1 MKNLILKLEK
11 EQRLSKEEWT
21 QLIEGR
27 TKELAE
33 FLFERAR
40 EVRHAHYGRDVY
52 IRGLIEFTNYCRN
65 DCYYCGIRKSN
76 SCLSRYRLTEE
87 EILSCCRNGYE
98 LGFRTF
104 VLQGGEDGWFTR
116 ERTTALIRRIHEEF
130 PDCAITLSVGERER
144 EEYQEYFDAGA
155 NRFLLRHETADE
167 EHYRYLHPAELSLK
181 HRKECLWNLRH
192 IGYQVGSG
200 IMVGSP
206 GQTAEHLAEDLLF
219 LQELQPH
226 MVGIGPFIP
235 HKDTPFKEEKAG
247 TLELTLFLLGL
258 VRLMLPK
265 VLMPATTAL
274 STIHPDGRK
283 MGILS
288 GANVVMPNLSP
299 QENRK
304 LYSLYDNKRCLG
316 DEAAEGLAMLRAEME
331 EIGYEIVSARG
342 DALLETEQGESYEP
356 E

>member
-283 MGILS
+283 MGILA

-304 LYSLYDNKRCLG
+304 LYSLYDNKRCMG

-342 DALLETEQGESYEP
+342 DALLETEQGGKL
-356 E
+356 

>member
-130 PDCAITLSVGERER
+130 PDCAITLSVRERER
-144 EEYQEYFDAGA
+144 EEYQEYFDAVA

-283 MGILS
+283 MGILA

-304 LYSLYDNKRCLG
+304 LYSLYDNKRCMG

-342 DALLETEQGESYEP
+342 DALLETEQGGKL
-356 E
+356 

>member
-1 MKNLILKLEK
+1 MKHLILKLEK
-11 EQRLSKEEWT
+11 ENKLTKAEWM

-27 TKELAE
+27 TPEAAE

-40 EVRHAHYGRDVY
+40 TVRHAHYGRDVY
-52 IRGLIEFTNYCRN
+52 IRGLIEFTNYCKN

-76 SCLSRYRLTEE
+76 GCLSRYRLTEE
-87 EILSCCRNGYE
+87 EILSCCREGYR

-116 ERTTALIRRIHEEF
+116 ERMTGLIRRIHAEF
-130 PDCAITLSVGERER
+130 PDCAITLSIGEREK

-155 NRFLLRHETADE
+155 DRFLLRHETADA
-167 EHYRYLHPAELSLK
+167 EHYAYLHPAELSLK
-181 HRKECLWNLRH
+181 HRMDCLWDLRN

-206 GQTAEHLAEDLLF
+206 GQRTEHLAEDLLF

-235 HKDTPFKEEKAG
+235 HKDTPFRGEKAG
-247 TLELTLFLLGL
+247 TLELTLFLLGC

-283 MGILS
+283 KGILA

-304 LYSLYDNKRCLG
+304 LYSLYDNKRCTG
-316 DEAAEGLAMLRAEME
+316 DEAAEGLAILKKEME
-331 EIGYEIVSARG
+331 EIGYAVVSSRG
-342 DALLETEQGESYEP
+342 DALLETEEGRL
-356 E
+356 

>member
-1 MKNLILKLEK
+1 MKDLILKLEK
-11 EQRLSKEEWT
+11 ENRLTKAEWIH
-21 QLIEGR
+21 LIDGR
-27 TKELAE
+27 TAELAE

-40 EVRHAHYGRDVY
+40 EVRHTHYGRKVY
-52 IRGLIEFTNYCRN
+52 IRGLIEFSNYCKN

-76 SCLSRYRLTEE
+76 RCLSRYRLTKE
-87 EILSCCRNGYE
+87 EILSCCREGYG

-104 VLQGGEDGWFTR
+104 VLQGGEDLWFTR
-116 ERTTALIRRIHEEF
+116 ERMTELIRSIRREF
-130 PDCAITLSVGERER
+130 PDCAITLSVGEREKD
-144 EEYQEYFDAGA
+144 EYQAYFDAGA
-155 NRFLLRHETADE
+155 DRFLLRHETANE
-167 EHYRYLHPAELSLK
+167 GHYRYLHPAELSLS
-181 HRKECLWNLRH
+181 HRKECLWNLRQ

-206 GQTAEHLAEDLLF
+206 AQKTEHLAEDMLF

-235 HKDTPFKEEKAG
+235 HKDTPFREETAG

-265 VLMPATTAL
+265 TLIPATTAL

-283 MGILS
+283 MGILA

-299 QENRK
+299 KENRK
-304 LYSLYDNKRCLG
+304 LYSLYDHKRCMG
-316 DEAAEGLAMLRAEME
+316 DEAAEGLALLRAEME
-331 EIGYEIVSARG
+331 EIGYTIVSARG
-342 DALLETEQGESYEP
+342 DALMETEEGRE
-356 E
+356 

>member
-1 MKNLILKLEK
+1 MKDLILKLEK
-11 EQRLSKEEWT
+11 ENRLTKAEWMR
-21 QLIEGR
+21 LIDGR
-27 TKELAE
+27 TTKLAE

-40 EVRHAHYGRDVY
+40 KVRHAHYGRKVY
-52 IRGLIEFTNYCRN
+52 IRGLIEFSNYCKN

-76 SCLSRYRLTEE
+76 RCLSRYRLTKE
-87 EILSCCRNGYE
+87 EILSCCREGYG

-104 VLQGGEDGWFTR
+104 VLQGGEDLWFTR
-116 ERTTALIRRIHEEF
+116 ERMTELIRSIRREF
-130 PDCAITLSVGERER
+130 PDCAITLSVGEREKD
-144 EEYQEYFDAGA
+144 EYQAYFDAGA
-155 NRFLLRHETADE
+155 DRFLLRHETANE
-167 EHYRYLHPAELSLK
+167 EHYRYLHPKELSLQ
-181 HRKECLWNLRH
+181 HRKECLWNLRR

-206 GQTAEHLAEDLLF
+206 AQKTEHLAEDMIF

-235 HKDTPFKEEKAG
+235 HKDTPFREETAG

-265 VLMPATTAL
+265 TLIPATTAL

-283 MGILS
+283 MGILA

-299 QENRK
+299 RENRK
-304 LYSLYDNKRCLG
+304 LYNLYDNKRCMG
-316 DEAAEGLAMLRAEME
+316 DEAAEGLALLRAEME
-331 EIGYEIVSARG
+331 EIGYTVVTARG
-342 DALLETEQGESYEP
+342 DTLMQTEKEGSA
-356 E
+356 

>member
-1 MKNLILKLEK
+1 MKDLILKLEK
-11 EQRLSKEEWT
+11 ENRLTKAEWM
-21 QLIEGR
+21 QLIDGR
-27 TKELAE
+27 TTELAE

-40 EVRHAHYGRDVY
+40 EVRHAHYGKNVY
-52 IRGLIEFTNYCRN
+52 IRGLIEFSNYCKN

-76 SCLSRYRLTEE
+76 RCLSRYRLTKE
-87 EILSCCRNGYE
+87 EILSCCQNGYE

-104 VLQGGEDGWFTR
+104 VLQGGEDLWFTQ
-116 ERTTALIRRIHEEF
+116 ERMTELIRSIRREF
-130 PDCAITLSVGERER
+130 PDCAITLSVGEREKD
-144 EEYQEYFDAGA
+144 EYQAYFDAGA
-155 NRFLLRHETADE
+155 DRFLLRHETANE
-167 EHYRYLHPAELSLK
+167 EHYRYLHPEELSLS
-181 HRKECLWNLRH
+181 HRKECLWNLRR

-206 GQTAEHLAEDLLF
+206 AQKTEHLAEDMLF

-235 HKDTPFKEEKAG
+235 HKDTPFREETAG

-265 VLMPATTAL
+265 TLIPATTAL

-283 MGILS
+283 MGILA

-299 QENRK
+299 KENRK
-304 LYSLYDNKRCLG
+304 LYSLYDNKRCMG
-316 DEAAEGLAMLRAEME
+316 DEAAEGLALLRAEME
-331 EIGYEIVSARG
+331 EIGYTVVTARG
-342 DALLETEQGESYEP
+342 DALMQTEKEGSA
-356 E
+356 

>member
-1 MKNLILKLEK
+1 MKDLILKLEK
-11 EQRLSKEEWT
+11 ENRLTKAEWM
-21 QLIEGR
+21 QLIDGR
-27 TKELAE
+27 TAELAE

-40 EVRHAHYGRDVY
+40 TVRHAHYGRKVY
-52 IRGLIEFTNYCRN
+52 IRGLIEFSNYCKN

-76 SCLSRYRLTEE
+76 RCLSRYRLTKE
-87 EILSCCRNGYE
+87 EILSCCREGYG

-104 VLQGGEDGWFTR
+104 VLQGGEDLWFTR
-116 ERTTALIRRIHEEF
+116 ERMTELIRSIRREF
-130 PDCAITLSVGERER
+130 PDCAITLSVGEREKD
-144 EEYQEYFDAGA
+144 EYQAYFDAGA
-155 NRFLLRHETADE
+155 DRFLLRHETANE
-167 EHYRYLHPAELSLK
+167 GHYRYLHPEELSLQ
-181 HRKECLWNLRH
+181 HRKECLWNLRR

-206 GQTAEHLAEDLLF
+206 AQKTEHLAEDMLF

-235 HKDTPFKEEKAG
+235 HKDTPFREETAG

-265 VLMPATTAL
+265 TLIPATTAL

-283 MGILS
+283 MGILA

-299 QENRK
+299 RENRK
-304 LYSLYDNKRCLG
+304 LYNLYDNKRCMG
-316 DEAAEGLAMLRAEME
+316 DEAAEGLALLRAEME
-331 EIGYEIVSARG
+331 EIGYAIVSARG
-342 DALLETEQGESYEP
+342 DTLMQTEKEGSA
-356 E
+356 

>member
-1 MKNLILKLEK
+1 MKDLILKLEK
-11 EQRLSKEEWT
+11 ENRLTKAEWIH
-21 QLIEGR
+21 LIDGR
-27 TKELAE
+27 TAELAE

-40 EVRHAHYGRDVY
+40 EVRHTHYGRKVY
-52 IRGLIEFTNYCRN
+52 IRGLIEFSNYCKN

-76 SCLSRYRLTEE
+76 RCLSRYRLTKE
-87 EILSCCRNGYE
+87 EILSCCREGYG

-104 VLQGGEDGWFTR
+104 VLQGGEDLWFTR
-116 ERTTALIRRIHEEF
+116 ERMTELIRSIRREF
-130 PDCAITLSVGERER
+130 PDCAITLSVGEREKD
-144 EEYQEYFDAGA
+144 EYQAYFDAGA
-155 NRFLLRHETADE
+155 DRFLLRHETANE
-167 EHYRYLHPAELSLK
+167 GHYRYLHPAELSLS
-181 HRKECLWNLRH
+181 HRKECLWNLRQ

-206 GQTAEHLAEDLLF
+206 AQKTEHLAEDMLF

-235 HKDTPFKEEKAG
+235 HKDTPFREETAG

-265 VLMPATTAL
+265 TLIPATTAL

-283 MGILS
+283 MGILA

-299 QENRK
+299 KENRK
-304 LYSLYDNKRCLG
+304 LYSLYDHKRCMG
-316 DEAAEGLAMLRAEME
+316 DEAAEGLALLRAEME
-331 EIGYEIVSARG
+331 EIGYTIVSARG
-342 DALLETEQGESYEP
+342 DALLETEEGRE
-356 E
+356 

>member
-1 MKNLILKLEK
+1 MKDLILKLEK
-11 EQRLSKEEWT
+11 ENRLTKAEWM
-21 QLIEGR
+21 QLIDGR
-27 TKELAE
+27 TAELAE

-40 EVRHAHYGRDVY
+40 TVRHAHYGRKVY
-52 IRGLIEFTNYCRN
+52 IRGLIEFSNYCKN

-76 SCLSRYRLTEE
+76 RCLSRYRLTKE
-87 EILSCCRNGYE
+87 EILSCCREGYG

-104 VLQGGEDGWFTR
+104 VLQGGEDLWFTR
-116 ERTTALIRRIHEEF
+116 ERMTELIRSIRREF
-130 PDCAITLSVGERER
+130 PDCAITLSVGEREKD
-144 EEYQEYFDAGA
+144 EYQAYFDAGA
-155 NRFLLRHETADE
+155 DRFLLRHETANE
-167 EHYRYLHPAELSLK
+167 GHYRYLHPEELSLQ
-181 HRKECLWNLRH
+181 HRKECLWNLRQ

-206 GQTAEHLAEDLLF
+206 AQKTEHLAEDMLF

-235 HKDTPFKEEKAG
+235 HKDTPFREETAG

-265 VLMPATTAL
+265 TLIPATTAL

-283 MGILS
+283 MGILA

-299 QENRK
+299 RENRK
-304 LYSLYDNKRCLG
+304 LYNLYDNKRCMG
-316 DEAAEGLAMLRAEME
+316 DEAAEGLALLRAEME
-331 EIGYEIVSARG
+331 EIGYTVVTARG
-342 DALLETEQGESYEP
+342 DTLMQTEKEGSA
-356 E
+356 

>member
-1 MKNLILKLEK
+1 MKDLILKLEK
-11 EQRLSKEEWT
+11 ENRLTKAEWIH
-21 QLIEGR
+21 LIDGR
-27 TKELAE
+27 TAELAE

-40 EVRHAHYGRDVY
+40 EVRHTHYGRKVY
-52 IRGLIEFTNYCRN
+52 IRGLIEFSNYCKN

-76 SCLSRYRLTEE
+76 RCLSRYRLTKE
-87 EILSCCRNGYE
+87 EILSCCREGYG

-104 VLQGGEDGWFTR
+104 VLQGGEDLWFTR
-116 ERTTALIRRIHEEF
+116 ERMTELIRSIRREF
-130 PDCAITLSVGERER
+130 PDCAITLSVGEREKD
-144 EEYQEYFDAGA
+144 EYQAYFDAGA
-155 NRFLLRHETADE
+155 DRFLLRHETANE
-167 EHYRYLHPAELSLK
+167 GHYRYLHPAELSFS
-181 HRKECLWNLRH
+181 HRKECLWNLRQ

-206 GQTAEHLAEDLLF
+206 AQKTEHLAEDMLF

-235 HKDTPFKEEKAG
+235 HKDTPFREETAG

-265 VLMPATTAL
+265 TLIPATTAL

-283 MGILS
+283 MGILA

-299 QENRK
+299 KENRK
-304 LYSLYDNKRCLG
+304 LYSLYDHKRCMG
-316 DEAAEGLAMLRAEME
+316 DEAAEGLALLRAEME
-331 EIGYEIVSARG
+331 EIGYTIVSARG
-342 DALLETEQGESYEP
+342 DALLETEEGRE
-356 E
+356 

>member
-1 MKNLILKLEK
+1 MKDLILKLEK
-11 EQRLSKEEWT
+11 ENRLTKEEWIH
-21 QLIEGR
+21 LIDGR
-27 TKELAE
+27 TAELAE

-40 EVRHAHYGRDVY
+40 EVRHTHYGRKVY
-52 IRGLIEFTNYCRN
+52 IRGLIEFSNYCKN

-76 SCLSRYRLTEE
+76 RCLSRYRLTKE
-87 EILSCCRNGYE
+87 EILSCCREGYG

-104 VLQGGEDGWFTR
+104 VLQGGEDLWFTQ
-116 ERTTALIRRIHEEF
+116 ERMTELIRSIRREF
-130 PDCAITLSVGERER
+130 PDCAITLSVGEREKD
-144 EEYQEYFDAGA
+144 EYQAYFDAGA

-167 EHYRYLHPAELSLK
+167 GHYRYLHPAELSLS
-181 HRKECLWNLRH
+181 HRKECLWNLRQ

-206 GQTAEHLAEDLLF
+206 AQKTEHLAEDMLF

-235 HKDTPFKEEKAG
+235 HKDTPFREETAG

-265 VLMPATTAL
+265 TLIPATTAL

-283 MGILS
+283 MGILA

-299 QENRK
+299 RENRK
-304 LYSLYDNKRCLG
+304 LYNLYDNKRCMG
-316 DEAAEGLAMLRAEME
+316 DEAAEGLALLRAEME
-331 EIGYEIVSARG
+331 EIGYAIVSARG
-342 DALLETEQGESYEP
+342 DTLMQTEKEGSA
-356 E
+356 